1 MTKDSLTFTVQ
12 HNDYFDQIDSF
23 NVFNDT
29 MIVMYMT
36 NKLARVNF
44 YISDASGPL
53 NNAAVTLD
61 NYKSQTNMKGYA
73 IFTRRQARMEYPY
86 LIHFDGYKDVFDSL
100 YLEQDTTLY
109 IQLDPLTG
117 ITDIQQMVPC
127 IYPNPVQDKIY
138 ISFYEEKGTI
148 DLLSMEGKLIASWNL
163 FRGTQSFDMSSLSNG
178 CYMLNLQS
186 EKSTWKQ
193 LVIKTGYH

>member
-1 MTKDSLTFTVQ
+1 
-12 HNDYFDQIDSF
+12 
-23 NVFNDT
+23 
-29 MIVMYMT
+29 
-36 NKLARVNF
+36 
-44 YISDASGPL
+44 
-53 NNAAVTLD
+53 
-61 NYKSQTNMKGYA
+61 
-73 IFTRRQARMEYPY
+73 MEYPY

-117 ITDIQQMVPC
+117 ITDIQQMVPS

-138 ISFYEEKGTI
+138 ISFYEEKGNI
-148 DLLSMEGKLIASWNL
+148 HLLSMEGKLIASWNL

-178 CYMLNLQS
+178 CYILNLQS